1 MGYKILG
8 YVVWHGGKWYMKS
21 RLGVLGSR
29 KALAAGAVG
38 AGVACCRARQPAR
51 STSAARSWRVDGN
64 IPSVHRRVAK

>member
-8 YVVWHGGKWYMKS
+8 FVVWHGGKWYVKR

-38 AGVACCRARQPAR
+38 AGVAVLVVRGSRGAQ
-51 STSAARSWRVDGN
+51 
-64 IPSVHRRVAK
+64 HQ

>member
-8 YVVWHGGKWYMKS
+8 FAVWHGVKWYMKR

-38 AGVACCRARQPAR
+38 AGVAVLVLRGSRAGQR
-51 STSAARSWRVDGN
+51 
-64 IPSVHRRVAK
+64 

>member
-21 RLGVLGSR
+21 RLRLLVSR

-38 AGVACCRARQPAR
+38 AGVAVLVVRGNRAGQ
-51 STSAARSWRVDGN
+51 
-64 IPSVHRRVAK
+64 HR

>member
-8 YVVWHGGKWYMKS
+8 FAVWHGAKWYMKR

-38 AGVACCRARQPAR
+38 AGVVVLVVRGSRGAQPQ
-51 STSAARSWRVDGN
+51 
-64 IPSVHRRVAK
+64 